1 MGLKLRLC
9 LDELLW
15 LGHTVPKLMNI
26 SYDID
31 QFTLTLRREMSRYGV
46 ELGTEIQQNLR
57 NYYALLSQWNTR
69 LHLVA
74 PCSGEEF
81 ARRHALESLL
91 MLSRLPDKARIA
103 DVGSGGGLPIIPC
116 LLTRSDLAATLIE
129 SSQKKAVFLQEA
141 VNRLGIGA
149 RATIIARRFED
160 TPPPKVNFISSR
172 ALEHFTR
179 ELESLID
186 WSPKDSTLLL
196 YGGNALRDRLEKLGA
211 QFTEDLIPQSEK
223 RFLFVVTRP

>member
-1 MGLKLRLC
+1 
-9 LDELLW
+9 
-15 LGHTVPKLMNI
+15 MNI
-26 SYDID
+26 SYDIE
-31 QFTLTLRREMSRYGV
+31 QFTVTLRREMRHYGA
-46 ELGTEIQQNLR
+46 ELGNEVQQKLR

-91 MLSRLPDKARIA
+91 MVSRLPDKARIA

-141 VNRLGIGA
+141 VNRLEIGD

-160 TPPPKVNFISSR
+160 TPPPEVHFISSR

-179 ELESLID
+179 ELGSLID
-186 WSPKDSTLLL
+186 WSPKGSTLLL
-196 YGGNALRDRLEKLGA
+196 YGGDAITTQFGQAIAQLNLRPL
-211 QFTEDLIPQSEK
+211 T
-223 RFLFVVTRP
+223 

>member
-1 MGLKLRLC
+1 
-9 LDELLW
+9 
-15 LGHTVPKLMNI
+15 MNI
-26 SYDID
+26 NYDIE
-31 QFTLTLRREMSRYGV
+31 QFTLTLRREMSHYGA
-46 ELGTEIQQNLR
+46 ELGNEVQQKLR

-74 PCSGEEF
+74 PCSGDEF

-141 VNRLGIGA
+141 VNRLEIGD
-149 RATIIARRFED
+149 RATIIARRFEE
-160 TPPPKVNFISSR
+160 TPPPQVKFISSR

-179 ELESLID
+179 ELGSLID
-186 WSPKDSTLLL
+186 WSPKGSTLLL
-196 YGGNALRDRLEKLGA
+196 YGGNALRDRLDRLGA